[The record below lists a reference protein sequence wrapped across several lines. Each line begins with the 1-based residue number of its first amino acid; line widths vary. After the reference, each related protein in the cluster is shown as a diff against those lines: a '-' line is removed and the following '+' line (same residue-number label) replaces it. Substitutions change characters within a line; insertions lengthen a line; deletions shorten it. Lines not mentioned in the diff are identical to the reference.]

1 MCVVNYGGS
10 NIRAERAPYGS
21 SLPRLQETCEVTI
34 YLTIPPYIIYQ
45 HYQAT
50 QSCQALT
57 TVQDV
62 PLSHPLQ
69 GIISKSHPCLT
80 LSEWRWAPLSGR
92 LFVLKT
98 QDQEAWLERKN
109 IWLASCV
116 PCAEVNGCVNALEC
130 TGGSG
135 YISKQFPSGLW
146 GLHSHDHTAG
156 PRAHTAEAPPTGGTV
171 ELRQMTWVRLRK
183 PVFPRAWMLPVNFQH
198 QGCYSV
204 LLIAL
209 VLLRRTE
216 PDLLM

>member
-1 MCVVNYGGS
+1 MLNAKWLKCKCKTCAVNY
-10 NIRAERAPYGS
+10 RAAGVWNLTAETVPYGS
-21 SLPRLQETCEVTI
+21 SLPSLQQTCEVNI
-34 YLTIPPYIIYQ
+34 YLTTHLSSPTPHTSPIRQPSVVL
-45 HYQAT
+45 
-50 QSCQALT
+50 QSDSST
-57 TVQDV
+57 
-62 PLSHPLQ
+62 
-69 GIISKSHPCLT
+69 
-80 LSEWRWAPLSGR
+80 WWAPCITNFLI
-92 LFVLKT
+92 LWQVVCFEEV
-98 QDQEAWLERKN
+98 WLERKN